1 MSYPY
6 APDDSPYRAPAAPAP
21 AYPANAFP
29 PAPSQAAPPI
39 SAPPT
44 SPPPTYQQPTS
55 APPTQAF
62 PTQPSYAPGTAAAE
76 TQTPPASAP
85 PYGPPPS
92 QYGQTPQY
100 GQAPPPAPKGRATL
114 VLAILSVLLLMLGG
128 VGFGLYLNERG
139 DLRDTRSDLN
149 TQLQEQRD
157 IVTERD
163 EKIAETEARV
173 GELTTELDTTKE
185 NLSGVTEERDI
196 LLPCMR
202 RAQEMF
208 DAARAGN
215 ESKLDTALRQ
225 ADTACSRA
233 QAGVDS

>member
-6 APDDSPYRAPAAPAP
+6 GSEDAQYSAPATPAP
-21 AYPANAFP
+21 TYPAAAYP
-29 PAPSQAAPPI
+29 PAPPPPV

-44 SPPPTYQQPTS
+44 ATAPGAAPPTAAPPAYGPPTATPPTSGPPTYG
-55 APPTQAF
+55 PPT
-62 PTQPSYAPGTAAAE
+62 Y
-76 TQTPPASAP
+76 
-85 PYGPPPS
+85 
-92 QYGQTPQY
+92 PQV
-100 GQAPPPAPKGRATL
+100 PPPAPKGRATL
-114 VLAILSVLLLMLGG
+114 ALAVLSVLLLALGA

-139 DLRDTRSDLN
+139 ELRETSSDLS

-163 EKIAETEARV
+163 EKIAETEVRV
-173 GELTTELDTTKE
+173 GELTDELNSTKE
-185 NLSGVTEERDI
+185 NLAGVTEERDV

-208 DAARAGN
+208 DAARAGD
-215 ESKLDTALRQ
+215 EDKLDTALRQ

>member
-6 APDDSPYRAPAAPAP
+6 GPDDTPYRPPTAPAP
-21 AYPANAFP
+21 AP
-29 PAPSQAAPPI
+29 APPI

-44 SPPPTYQQPTS
+44 QP
-55 APPTQAF
+55 F
-62 PTQPSYAPGTAAAE
+62 PVQPSYAPVSPPVPPYTPAAA
-76 TQTPPASAP
+76 PAAAP
-85 PYGPPPS
+85 AQSYAP
-92 QYGQTPQY
+92 
-100 GQAPPPAPKGRATL
+100 APPPAAPKGRATIA
-114 VLAILSVLLLMLGG
+114 LAVVSVLLLVLGA
-128 VGFGLYLNERG
+128 VGFGLYVDERG
-139 DLRDTRSDLN
+139 ELRDTRSDL
-149 TQLQEQRD
+149 TSQLQEQRD
-157 IVTERD
+157 IVTEQE

-185 NLSGVTEERDI
+185 NLAGVTEERDV

-215 ESKLDTALRQ
+215 ESKIETALRQ

>member
-1 MSYPY
+1 MSYPSY
-6 APDDSPYRAPAAPAP
+6 GPEDRQYRAPAAPAP
-21 AYPANAFP
+21 THPANAFP
-29 PAPSQAAPPI
+29 PAAPPPI

-44 SPPPTYQQPTS
+44 SVPPTSPPPQ
-55 APPTQAF
+55 
-62 PTQPSYAPGTAAAE
+62 
-76 TQTPPASAP
+76 
-85 PYGPPPS
+85 YGPPPYA
-92 QYGQTPQY
+92 QAPYAQAPY
-100 GQAPPPAPKGRATL
+100 AQAPPPAPRGRATV
-114 VLAILSVLLLMLGG
+114 VLAVLSVLLLALGA

-139 DLRDTRSDLN
+139 ELRETRSDLS

-163 EKIAETEARV
+163 EKIAETEVRV
-173 GELTTELDTTKE
+173 GELTEELDSTKE
-185 NLSGVTEERDI
+185 NLSGVTEERDV

-208 DAARAGN
+208 DAARAGD
-215 ESKLDTALRQ
+215 EAKLDAALRQ

>member
-6 APDDSPYRAPAAPAP
+6 GPDDAQYRPPTAPVPAPAP
-21 AYPANAFP
+21 V
-29 PAPSQAAPPI
+29 PPI
-39 SAPPT
+39 SA
-44 SPPPTYQQPTS
+44 PTS
-55 APPTQAF
+55 APPTQPF
-62 PTQPSYAPGTAAAE
+62 PVQPTYGPGPAPMPPYAPTS
-76 TQTPPASAP
+76 PPVP
-85 PYGPPPS
+85 PYAPTSPPV
-92 QYGQTPQY
+92 
-100 GQAPPPAPKGRATL
+100 PPTAPKGRATI
-114 VLAILSVLLLMLGG
+114 VLAVVSVLLLALGA
-128 VGFGLYLNERG
+128 VGFGLYANERG
-139 DLRDTRSDLN
+139 ELRDTRSDLTN
-149 TQLQEQRD
+149 QLQEQRD
-157 IVTERD
+157 IVTEQE

-185 NLSGVTEERDI
+185 NLAGVTEERDV